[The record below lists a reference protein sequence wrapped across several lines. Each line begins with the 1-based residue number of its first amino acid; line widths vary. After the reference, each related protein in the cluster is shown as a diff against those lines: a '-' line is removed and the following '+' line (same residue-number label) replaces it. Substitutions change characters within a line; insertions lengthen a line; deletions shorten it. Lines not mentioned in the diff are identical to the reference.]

1 MPYTNAT
8 LSTSLDTTWNST
20 LGTSFSSIAL
30 ITGIDLSAQLEVERV
45 FGSDRD
51 GNALLVTNFMNN
63 ADVKLSDKRAV
74 YVIPITRCTLNAAT
88 NKITAIDL
96 PASGNVYDYTYY
108 LISDTANTTPLTIK
122 VPAIVNG
129 ASITI
134 RRKTVT
140 NQSFVNWT
148 DGNKLT
154 SAQLN
159 LQTKQLLYLQ
169 QEMSDTLNTEL
180 ARSNDITS
188 QIADGAV
195 TPSKISSTIDPWS
208 FYGTIQ
214 TVAPTANLHATTRL
228 YTLDKFF
235 QHGVMTKDDVAPTSS
250 AVDIL
255 ETAATAGNSGLWFNP
270 KNGTINLWAGNA
282 WVTVAGTPVTTANLV
297 STNTVQT
304 LTAAKTFAAGTV
316 VPFTQTGTG
325 AVARTVDAKLKDTV
339 SVKDFGA
346 VGDGVTDDTA
356 AINAALATKKSVYFP
371 SGTYM
376 TTGGHVISYVDETTD
391 QTIFG
396 DAAFSTIIK
405 KISGTLAVFDFRQ
418 FVHTSIKDLTI
429 DGNGLAGVGVMW
441 RSHNSIIDHII
452 IKNVADYAIWVSGS
466 NLCNYY
472 NISTFVCSGG
482 IKFDSANDPISVPSY
497 ACLYSNFHGISLD
510 INAVNFSALSLAS
523 GMVQLVLFSGVH
535 IEPTFVTAN
544 TASYVNITGVNT
556 SNITF
561 ENVRAELSL
570 LGTSFFN
577 ISGVGVHSI
586 KFDKCRI
593 SATQQS
599 APLFAANATYGISII
614 DCSFYAG
621 ETLANF
627 PVASPRIKLTNVVNA
642 TIQGCITSYKDSFVF
657 IETISACKY
666 ITESNNSSLP
676 WVYGS
681 WTVTPAVNG
690 SNTWSDSSLNI
701 KCENGGFAQNHST
714 VLFSITKSNNEND
727 FNTSIN
733 RATTIA
739 DDSYYDLFG
748 DGGTTNLGSNFLA
761 LVTIAA
767 GNQTTLN
774 SVNNF
779 AMLYISCSSSSGVAF
794 ASSMLGSNVE
804 VDLMTT
810 TASLADTTDG
820 KLGVQI
826 GDAVPTTER
835 YVRIYN
841 RTGVALLLNLK
852 IENMD
857 RV

>member
-1 MPYTNAT
+1 MTYTNTPAVVSQQTTSYSSGNIPYT
-8 LSTSLDTTWNST
+8 
-20 LGTSFSSIAL
+20 SIAL
-30 ITGIDLSAQLEVERV
+30 LENIPHSAQLEVERIFV
-45 FGSDRD
+45 VDRD
-51 GNALLVTNFMNN
+51 GSAATLLAFLADTAVTT
-63 ADVKLSDKRAV
+63 AQKKAV
-74 YVIPITRCTLNAAT
+74 FIIPISRCTLNTAT
-88 NKITAIDL
+88 KNISAINL
-96 PASGNVYDYTYY
+96 PASGDVYNYV
-108 LISDTANTTPLTIK
+108 ITTPTPTTYTIK
-122 VPAIVNG
+122 VPILSSSTV
-129 ASITI
+129 TV
-134 RRKTVT
+134 RRKTVS
-140 NQSFVNWT
+140 NEPLVNWVA
-148 DGNKLT
+148 GSRLT
-154 SAQLN
+154 SKQLN
-159 LQTKQLLYLQ
+159 LATTQSLYLL
-169 QEMSDTLNTEL
+169 QEAIEKIGTSLTLSATQITVVSL
-180 ARSNDITS
+180 AD
-188 QIADGAV
+188 AAV
-195 TPSKISSTIDPWS
+195 TPSKISTTTDPWS

-297 STNTVQT
+297 TTNTVQT

-346 VGDGVTDDTA
+346 VGDGVTNDTA

-544 TASYVNITGVNT
+544 TVSYVNITGVNT

-577 ISGVGVHSI
+577 ITGIGVHSI

-714 VLFSITKSNNEND
+714 ALFSITKSNNEND

-767 GNQTTLN
+767 GNQATL
-774 SVNNF
+774 SSINNF
-779 AMLYISCSSSSGVAF
+779 AMLYISCSTSSGVAF

>member
-1 MPYTNAT
+1 MTIS
-8 LSTSLDTTWNST
+8 STTRIAGPFTGNGVTTT
-20 LGTSFSSIAL
+20 FPFTYK
-30 ITGIDLSAQLEVERV
+30 V
-45 FGSDRD
+45 FD
-51 GNALLVTNFMNN
+51 A
-63 ADVKLSDKRAV
+63 ADVK
-74 YVIPITRCTLNAAT
+74 VIRLTISTGIETTLT
-88 NKITAIDL
+88 IVT
-96 PASGNVYDYTYY
+96 DYTIA
-108 LISDTANTTPLTIK
+108 LNGDQDSNPGGNIVLVTPL
-122 VPAIVNG
+122 
-129 ASITI
+129 
-134 RRKTVT
+134 
-140 NQSFVNWT
+140 
-148 DGNKLT
+148 
-154 SAQLN
+154 
-159 LQTKQLLYLQ
+159 
-169 QEMSDTLNTEL
+169 L
-180 ARSNDITS
+180 A
-188 QIADGAV
+188 
-195 TPSKISSTIDPWS
+195 
-208 FYGTIQ
+208 
-214 TVAPTANLHATTRL
+214 L
-228 YTLDKFF
+228 YTLTATSNIANRQPTDLTNQGGFYPEVITDALDRATIQIQQLANQTDRAIKIPISD
-235 QHGVMTKDDVAPTSS
+235 GVLDMTTPNTADRLGKYLAFDSLGLPVVSAGTGNDSALRTDLANAS
-250 AVDIL
+250 AVS
-255 ETAATAGNSGLWFNP
+255 AGSRLSGFR
-270 KNGTINLWAGNA
+270 
-282 WVTVAGTPVTTANLV
+282 
-297 STNTVQT
+297 
-304 LTAAKTFAAGTV
+304 
-316 VPFTQTGTG
+316 QTGTG
-325 AVARTVDAKLKDTV
+325 ATARTVDAKLKDTV

-346 VGDGVTDDTA
+346 VGDGVTNDTA

-405 KISGTLAVFDFRQ
+405 KISGTSAVFDFRQ
-418 FVHTSIKDLTI
+418 YVHSSIKDLTI
-429 DGNGLAGVGVMW
+429 DGSSLAGVAVMW

-472 NISTFVCSGG
+472 NISTSVCSGG

-642 TIQGCITSYKDSFVF
+642 TIQGCITSFKDAFVF

-690 SNTWSDSSLNI
+690 SNTWSDTSLNI
-701 KCENGGFAQNHST
+701 KCENGGFVQNHST
-714 VLFSITKSNNEND
+714 ALFSITKSNNEND

-733 RATTIA
+733 TATTIA

-748 DGGTTNLGSNFLA
+748 DGGVTNLGSNFLA

-779 AMLYISCSSSSGVAF
+779 AMLYISCSTSSGVGY
-794 ASSMLGSNVE
+794 ASSMVGSNVE
-804 VDLMTT
+804 IDLMTT
-810 TASLADTTDG
+810 TAILADTTDG

-826 GDAVPTTER
+826 GDASPSIER
-835 YVRIYN
+835 YIRIYN

-857 RV
+857 RA

>member
-1 MPYTNAT
+1 MT
-8 LSTSLDTTWNST
+8 
-20 LGTSFSSIAL
+20 
-30 ITGIDLSAQLEVERV
+30 
-45 FGSDRD
+45 
-51 GNALLVTNFMNN
+51 
-63 ADVKLSDKRAV
+63 
-74 YVIPITRCTLNAAT
+74 
-88 NKITAIDL
+88 
-96 PASGNVYDYTYY
+96 
-108 LISDTANTTPLTIK
+108 
-122 VPAIVNG
+122 
-129 ASITI
+129 
-134 RRKTVT
+134 
-140 NQSFVNWT
+140 
-148 DGNKLT
+148 
-154 SAQLN
+154 
-159 LQTKQLLYLQ
+159 
-169 QEMSDTLNTEL
+169 
-180 ARSNDITS
+180 
-188 QIADGAV
+188 
-195 TPSKISSTIDPWS
+195 ISSTVRIAGPFTGNGVTTTFPFSYKVFSTADVQVIRLTISTGIETTLTLVTDYNITLNGDQDSNPGGNIVMVTPLLALYKLTATS
-208 FYGTIQ
+208 DIANLQPTDLTNQGGFYPEVITDALDRATIQ
-214 TVAPTANLHATTRL
+214 IQQISDIGDRTLKIPISDGALNMELPTAASRANSFLAFGATGLPTVVTAGSSGAPTTMTRQNFSGTGSQVAF
-228 YTLDKFF
+228 TLASDP
-235 QHGVMTKDDVAPTSS
+235 GA
-250 AVDIL
+250 L
-255 ETAATAGNSGLWFNP
+255 GNSAEVFIGGVYQNRTTYTIS
-270 KNGTINLWAGNA
+270 GT
-282 WVTVAGTPVTTANLV
+282 
-297 STNTVQT
+297 T
-304 LTAAKTFAAGTV
+304 LTFSAAPVLGTDNIEFV
-316 VPFTQTGTG
+316 NFLTDAIGSTSADLVTYTPAGTG
-325 AVARTVDAKLKDTV
+325 AVARSAQSKMRDTV

-376 TTGGHVISYVDETTD
+376 TTGGHVIPYVNETTD

-429 DGNGLAGVGVMW
+429 DGNGLAGVGIMW
-441 RSHNSIIDHII
+441 RSHNAIIDHII
-452 IKNVADYAIWVSGS
+452 IKNVADYAIWISGS

-482 IKFDSANDPISVPSY
+482 IKFDSVNDPISVPTY

-577 ISGVGVHSI
+577 ITGVGVHSI

-642 TIQGCITSYKDSFVF
+642 TIQGCITSFKDAFVF
-657 IETISACKY
+657 IETILACQY

-690 SNTWSDSSLNI
+690 SNTWSDTSLNI

-714 VLFSITKSNNEND
+714 ALFSITKSNNEND

-774 SVNNF
+774 SINNF

-820 KLGVQI
+820 RLGVQI

-857 RV
+857 RS

>member
-1 MPYTNAT
+1 MT
-8 LSTSLDTTWNST
+8 
-20 LGTSFSSIAL
+20 
-30 ITGIDLSAQLEVERV
+30 
-45 FGSDRD
+45 
-51 GNALLVTNFMNN
+51 
-63 ADVKLSDKRAV
+63 
-74 YVIPITRCTLNAAT
+74 
-88 NKITAIDL
+88 
-96 PASGNVYDYTYY
+96 
-108 LISDTANTTPLTIK
+108 
-122 VPAIVNG
+122 
-129 ASITI
+129 
-134 RRKTVT
+134 
-140 NQSFVNWT
+140 
-148 DGNKLT
+148 
-154 SAQLN
+154 
-159 LQTKQLLYLQ
+159 
-169 QEMSDTLNTEL
+169 
-180 ARSNDITS
+180 
-188 QIADGAV
+188 
-195 TPSKISSTIDPWS
+195 ISSTVRIAGPFTGNGVTTTFPFTYKVFSTADVQVIRLTISTGLETTLTIVTDYTITLNGDQDSNPGGNIVLVTPLLALYKLTATS
-208 FYGTIQ
+208 DIANLQPTDLTNQGGFYPEVITDALDRATIQ
-214 TVAPTANLHATTRL
+214 IQQLADQTDRAIKIPISDGVLDMTTPGTADRASK
-228 YTLDKFF
+228 YFVYD
-235 QHGVMTKDDVAPTSS
+235 A
-250 AVDIL
+250 
-255 ETAATAGNSGLWFNP
+255 SGLP
-270 KNGTINLWAGNA
+270 SVSSGSGTDTALRTDLANASASLAGSRLS
-282 WVTVAGTPVTTANLV
+282 G
-297 STNTVQT
+297 
-304 LTAAKTFAAGTV
+304 FR
-316 VPFTQTGTG
+316 QTGTG
-325 AVARTVDAKLKDTV
+325 ATARTVDAKLKDTV

-376 TTGGHVISYVDETTD
+376 TTGGHVIPYVNETTD

-405 KISGTLAVFDFRQ
+405 KISGTSAVFDFRQ
-418 FVHTSIKDLTI
+418 YVHSSIKDLTI
-429 DGNGLAGVGVMW
+429 DGNSLAGVGVMW
-441 RSHNSIIDHII
+441 RSHNSTIEHII
-452 IKNVADYAIWVSGS
+452 IKNVADYAIWISGS

-472 NISTFVCSGG
+472 NISTSVCSGG
-482 IKFDSANDPISVPSY
+482 IKFDSANDPISVPTY

-535 IEPTFVTAN
+535 IEPAFLTAN
-544 TASYVNITGVNT
+544 TVSYINITGVNT
-556 SNITF
+556 SNISF

-577 ISGVGVHSI
+577 VSGLGVHSI
-586 KFDKCRI
+586 KFHKCRI
-593 SATQQS
+593 SAIQQS
-599 APLFAANATYGISII
+599 APLFTANATYGISII
-614 DCSFYAG
+614 DCNFYAG

-642 TIQGCITSYKDSFVF
+642 TIQGCITSYKDAFVF
-657 IETISACKY
+657 IETLGVCKY

-690 SNTWSDSSLNI
+690 SNTWSDTSLNI

-733 RATTIA
+733 RATTIE

-748 DGGTTNLGSNFLA
+748 DGGVTDIGGNFLA

-767 GNQTTLN
+767 GNQTTLV
-774 SVNNF
+774 SVDNF
-779 AMLYISCSSSSGVAF
+779 AMLYISCTNASGVGY
-794 ASSMLGSNVE
+794 ASSMVGSNVE
-804 VDLMTT
+804 IDLMTT

-835 YVRIYN
+835 YIRIYN